1 MQSQILSRYS
11 RDQFW
16 KLGLLKDGVIWL
28 SRQGIKAVTGG
39 IWYFPRMGTWNSDE
53 ERITPKKVPTSIV
66 QKVRAAKEPPEWP
79 SITVFILYSVLKS
92 IHWKSSYRTMGW
104 PGPAWTHS
112 ELYRGQLRFKS
123 NLVEMNRFYIE
134 PAAHT
139 SILWHVNGD
148 FSSFN
153 LCNKKISC
161 LLQWICLFWMW
172 WRVPILEVELNVQI
186 ETKSQCRMTTR
197 RSDLK
202 SNEVS

>member
-92 IHWKSSYRTMGW
+92 IHWKSSYRTMDW
-104 PGPAWTHS
+104 PGLAWSSGPEHIVSYTEVNLDLNQTSSKWTDFTLNLLLTPVYCDMSTVTLPA
-112 ELYRGQLRFKS
+112 
-123 NLVEMNRFYIE
+123 
-134 PAAHT
+134 
-139 SILWHVNGD
+139 SICVIR
-148 FSSFN
+148 
-153 LCNKKISC
+153 K
-161 LLQWICLFWMW
+161 
-172 WRVPILEVELNVQI
+172 
-186 ETKSQCRMTTR
+186 
-197 RSDLK
+197 
-202 SNEVS
+202 